1 MGTDKENI
9 TQKQSGSNNTQ
20 IGVQNNYKGLSPVDA
35 TKMAFQ
41 IFQEYYPQ
49 LRDSVL
55 QELRELV
62 NEKLRQVPAENIIPP
77 KARVVVPVLQNAS
90 ITEETEI
97 RELYANLLAN
107 SMNKVVKNG
116 VHPGFVEIIKQL
128 CPDEAKILKYISK
141 SRQVPVITLRFEDA
155 HSNGIDIVKN
165 FSDIGE
171 MVGCENIFSI
181 NAYFDN
187 LIRLGLVA
195 QPAGR
200 HLINSD
206 LYERLKQHGFI
217 VMKTHIAPFYPKY
230 NKVSYVESYIEMTPF
245 GDKFCD
251 ICITR

>member
-1 MGTDKENI
+1 METDKEII

-20 IGVQNNYKGLSPVDA
+20 IGVQNNNGISPVDA

-41 IFQEYYPQ
+41 IFREYYPQ

-62 NEKLRQVPAENIIPP
+62 NEKLRQVPAENIVPP

-128 CPDEAKILKYISK
+128 CPDEAKILKYISQV
-141 SRQVPVITLRFEDA
+141 RQVPVITLRFEDE

-171 MVGCENIFSI
+171 LNGCENIFSI
-181 NAYFDN
+181 NVYFDN

-200 HLINSD
+200 RLVDSGI
-206 LYERLKQHGFI
+206 YEKLKQHEFI
-217 VMKTHIAPFYPKY
+217 IMKTRIAPFYPKY
-230 NKVSYVESYIEMTPF
+230 NKVNFTESYIEMTPY
-245 GDKFCD
+245 GDKFCA
-251 ICITR
+251 ICIIR